1 MRQNYKRLGDYI
13 RLVDVRNKNL
23 DVQTLLGVSIQ
34 KKLMP
39 SIANT
44 VGTDMSN
51 YKIIQRNQ
59 FAYGTVTSRNGDKIS
74 IALLKEFEKAIVS
87 QIYLVFEI
95 KDTAELLPDY
105 LMMWF
110 RRPEFDRYARFK
122 SHGSARETFDWNEM
136 IETELPI
143 PSIEKQKELV
153 AEYQTIENRIRLNI
167 DLCQKLE
174 ETAQTVYRHWFEDFE
189 FPVIARSEAQQN
201 DEAIS
206 TNHILQVAEPTA
218 EYQNRSELVA
228 EQSRWV
234 AERSRSYKS
243 SGGEMVYSE
252 ELGKEIPK
260 GWRVFKIDEL
270 VKSNNK
276 NIRIGDALKFIK
288 YLDTSNI
295 TNNKI
300 DEIQTLHLQTDEIP
314 SRAKRIVKEKDII
327 YSTVRPNL
335 KHYGIIY
342 SVPENFVVSTGF
354 MTISVDEKKV
364 STEIIYQFL
373 TSEKIVQYLHSKAE
387 NSVTTYPSIKPEDI
401 LNLEIALPI
410 KNNLNLDVFEKIFK
424 KIQQKTKQNQ
434 KLEELK
440 SLMLG
445 KMAVEG

>member
-13 RLVDVRNKNL
+13 REVKLKNT
-23 DVQTLLGVSIQ
+23 DDSISELLGINID
-34 KKLMP
+34 KFFMP
-39 SIANT
+39 SVANI
-44 VGTDMSN
+44 VGTDLSK
-51 YKIIQRNQ
+51 YKVVKKNQ
-59 FAYGTVTSRNGDKIS
+59 FACNRMHVGRDARIPVAMSNRS
-74 IALLKEFEKAIVS
+74 EPFIVS
-87 QIYLVFEI
+87 PAYDVFEI
-95 KDTAELLPDY
+95 IDENILIPEY

-110 RRPEFDRYARFK
+110 KRKEFDRNAWFYTDGDVR
-122 SHGSARETFDWNEM
+122 GGLRWNDF
-136 IETELPI
+136 IDIELPI
-143 PSIEKQKELV
+143 PSIEKQKELI
-153 AEYQTIENRIRLNI
+153 AEYQTIENRIRLNNE
-167 DLCQKLE
+167 LCEKLE

-201 DEAIS
+201 YEAIS
-206 TNHILQVAEPTA
+206 KNQILQVAEPTA

-252 ELGKEIPK
+252 ELGREIPK
-260 GWRVFKIDEL
+260 GWKVFKIDEL

>member
-136 IETELPI
+136 IETKLPI
-143 PSIEKQKELV
+143 PSIEKQKELI
-153 AEYQTIENRIRLNI
+153 AEYQTIENRIRLNNE
-167 DLCQKLE
+167 LCQKLE

-206 TNHILQVAEPTA
+206 KNQILQVAEPTA
-218 EYQNRSELVA
+218 EYQ
-228 EQSRWV
+228 
-234 AERSRSYKS
+234 ERSRTYKS

-252 ELGKEIPK
+252 ELGREIPK
-260 GWRVFKIDEL
+260 GWKVGKLGDIAKIVMGQSPEGESYNQDGDGEIFYQGRTEFGFRFPS
-270 VKSNNK
+270 VKNFTTSPKRRATKGDILMSVRAPVGDLNIASTDCCIGRGIASLSSKNLNN
-276 NIRIGDALKFIK
+276 IFLF
-288 YLDTSNI
+288 Y
-295 TNNKI
+295 
-300 DEIQTLHLQTDEIP
+300 TL
-314 SRAKRIVKEKDII
+314 KRIEKQFDISNDEGTIFGSITKDDLHEIKVIVPYLNIEKDFNN
-327 YSTVRPNL
+327 Y
-335 KHYGIIY
+335 
-342 SVPENFVVSTGF
+342 
-354 MTISVDEKKV
+354 M
-364 STEIIYQFL
+364 TEI
-373 TSEKIVQYLHSKAE
+373 
-387 NSVTTYPSIKPEDI
+387 D
-401 LNLEIALPI
+401 
-410 KNNLNLDVFEKIFK
+410 K
-424 KIQQKTKQNQ
+424 KIEILSKQNQ

-440 SLMLG
+440 SLLLG

>member
-110 RRPEFDRYARFK
+110 RRPEFDRYARYK

-143 PSIEKQKELV
+143 PGIEKQKELV
-153 AEYQTIENRIRLNI
+153 AEYQTIENRIRLNNE
-167 DLCQKLE
+167 LCQKLE

-206 TNHILQVAEPTA
+206 TNQILQVAEPTA
-218 EYQNRSELVA
+218 EYQNRSEM
-228 EQSRWV
+228 V
-234 AERSRSYKS
+234 AERRRSYKS
-243 SGGEMVYSE
+243 SAGKMVYSE
-252 ELGKEIPK
+252 ELGKEIPE
-260 GWRVFKIDEL
+260 GWKVGKLGDVITIGSGKSLSNFSKFKI
-270 VKSNNK
+270 NH
-276 NIRIGDALKFIK
+276 
-288 YLDTSNI
+288 
-295 TNNKI
+295 
-300 DEIQTLHLQTDEIP
+300 HLNPVVGAGGINGYTDEFNFD
-314 SRAKRIVKEKDII
+314 EDII
-327 YSTVRPNL
+327 VIGRVGTHGKVQRFHQKCWATDNTL
-335 KHYGIIY
+335 VIIPKY
-342 SVPENFVVSTGF
+342 YEYT
-354 MTISVDEKKV
+354 
-364 STEIIYQFL
+364 YQFL
-373 TSEKIVQYLHSKAE
+373 QSVNYIELNRGGVQALI
-387 NSVTTYPSIKPEDI
+387 TQTDIK
-401 LNLEIALPI
+401 NLEILLPHQ
-410 KNNLNLDVFEKIFK
+410 NLIVLFENRIGEIFNK
-424 KIQQKTKQNQ
+424 FEILNKQTQ

-440 SLMLG
+440 SLLLG
-445 KMAVEG
+445 KMAVEE

>member
-1 MRQNYKRLGDYI
+1 MQQNYKRLGDYI

-110 RRPEFDRYARFK
+110 RRPEFDRYARYK

-153 AEYQTIENRIRLNI
+153 AEYQTIENRIRLNNE
-167 DLCQKLE
+167 LCQKLE

-206 TNHILQVAEPTA
+206 TNQILQVAEATA

-228 EQSRWV
+228 ER
-234 AERSRSYKS
+234 RRSYKS
-243 SGGEMVYSE
+243 SAGKMVYSE

-260 GWRVFKIDEL
+260 GWKVGTVSEFCKEMKNGATPSRDNLDYWSSNDIPWLKTGEI
-270 VKSNNK
+270 SNNIILQSEEYISNLGYKNSSAKMLPINTVLMAMYGATAAQLGFLKFEASTNQACCAMICNTYEESCFLYFSLFNKQSTIKSLANGGAQENISK
-276 NIRIGDALKFIK
+276 NIIEGIKMIIPDNKTLK
-288 YLDTSNI
+288 N
-295 TNNKI
+295 
-300 DEIQTLHLQTDEIP
+300 
-314 SRAKRIVKEKDII
+314 V
-327 YSTVRPNL
+327 
-335 KHYGIIY
+335 
-342 SVPENFVVSTGF
+342 GF
-354 MTISVDEKKV
+354 
-364 STEIIYQFL
+364 TEIINKL
-373 TSEKIVQYLHSKAE
+373 E
-387 NSVTTYPSIKPEDI
+387 N
-401 LNLEIALPI
+401 L
-410 KNNLNLDVFEKIFK
+410 
-424 KIQQKTKQNQ
+424 TKQNQ

-440 SLMLG
+440 RLLLG
-445 KMAVEG
+445 KMAVER